1 MAFFS
6 STYLSQIIGYPIVI
20 PLRPKSQF
28 FSKLNNWQLYHVPLL
43 CVLSFFFEYIYIY
56 LFLKCHHPLFLI
68 FPPPYTKEF
77 IREKLKQ
84 YKLKIVKNYLDIS
97 NVWQRS
103 FFARKFLEKMT
114 CNWVSKLMG
123 IEYKISLSD
132 LVAILSIQYI
142 I

>member
-6 STYLSQIIGYPIVI
+6 SAYLSQIIGYPIVI

-43 CVLSFFFEYIYIY
+43 CVLSFFFEYIYIPV
-56 LFLKCHHPLFLI
+56 FKCHHPLFLI
-68 FPPPYTKEF
+68 FPPPYTKAF
-77 IREKLKQ
+77 IRKKLKQ
-84 YKLKIVKNYLDIS
+84 HKLKIMKNYLDIS
-97 NVWQRS
+97 NVWRRS
-103 FFARKFLEKMT
+103 FFARKFFRKVT
-114 CNWVSKLMG
+114 CNWGSKLMG

-132 LVAILSIQYI
+132 LVAILSIQFI